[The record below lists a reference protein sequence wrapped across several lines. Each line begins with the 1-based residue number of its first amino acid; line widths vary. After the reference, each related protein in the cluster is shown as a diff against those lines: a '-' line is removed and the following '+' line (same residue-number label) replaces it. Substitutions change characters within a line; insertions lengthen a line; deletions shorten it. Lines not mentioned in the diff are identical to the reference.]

1 MTQERKQVLD
11 MLAQG
16 TITVQDAERL
26 LDKLSAIGTSAPE
39 SEAGGTAQAGPEP
52 CCEGG
57 AARAG
62 RPKYLRVLVDSSKGD
77 KVNIRVPLS
86 LVRAGIKLKAVM
98 PEHAR
103 QQLSE
108 KGIDL
113 SNLGDL
119 EGEEL
124 LQALRE
130 LNVDVDAADGEKVR
144 IFCE

>member
-16 TITVQDAERL
+16 KITVQDAERL
-26 LDKLSAIGTSAPE
+26 LDKLSSLGTSSPE
-39 SEAGGTAQAGPEP
+39 GEAGGTAAAGPEP
-52 CCEGG
+52 CCAGG
-57 AARAG
+57 GSGPG
-62 RPKYLRVLVDSSKGD
+62 RLKYLRVVVDSKKGD

-86 LVRAGIKLKAVM
+86 IVRAGIKLKALM

-103 QQLSE
+103 QKLFE

-113 SNLGDL
+113 SNLGGL
-119 EGEEL
+119 EGDEL

>member
-16 TITVQDAERL
+16 KITVQDAERL
-26 LDKLSAIGTSAPE
+26 LDKLSAIGTSVPE
-39 SEAGGTAQAGPEP
+39 SEVGRTGAAGPEP
-52 CCEGG
+52 SGEGG
-57 AARAG
+57 ASRSG

-113 SNLGDL
+113 ADLGGL

-130 LNVDVDAADGEKVR
+130 LNVDVDAADGDKVR

>member
-1 MTQERKQVLD
+1 MTQERTQVLD

-16 TITVQDAERL
+16 KITVQDAERL
-26 LDKLSAIGTSAPE
+26 LDKLAAIGASSPE
-39 SEAGGTAQAGPEP
+39 SEGGEAAPAGAEA
-52 CCEGG
+52 CCDGG
-57 AARAG
+57 APRPG
-62 RPKYLRVLVDSSKGD
+62 SPKYLRVLVDSSQGD

-113 SNLGDL
+113 SNLGGL
-119 EGEEL
+119 EGDEL

-130 LNVDVDAADGEKVR
+130 LNVDVDASDGDKVR

>member
-26 LDKLSAIGTSAPE
+26 LDKLSAIGTSSPD
-39 SEAGGTAQAGPEP
+39 SEAGGAAAAGPEP
-52 CCEGG
+52 CCDGTTL
-57 AARAG
+57 RSG

-103 QQLSE
+103 QQLSA

-113 SNLGDL
+113 SNLGGL

-130 LNVDVDAADGEKVR
+130 LNVDVDAADGDKVR

>member
-16 TITVQDAERL
+16 TITVQEAERL
-26 LDKLSAIGTSAPE
+26 LDKLSVIGTSVPE
-39 SEAGGTAQAGPEP
+39 NEVGGAATAGPES

-57 AARAG
+57 ASRSG
-62 RPKYLRVLVDSSKGD
+62 KPKYLRVLVDSSHGD

-98 PEHAR
+98 PERAR
-103 QQLSE
+103 QQLSD

-113 SNLGDL
+113 SNLGGL

-130 LNVDVDAADGEKVR
+130 LNVDVNASDGDKVR

>member
-26 LDKLSAIGTSAPE
+26 LDKLSAIGTNSPE
-39 SEAGGTAQAGPEP
+39 SEVGGTAPAGPEP

-57 AARAG
+57 AARPG

-103 QQLSE
+103 QQLFE

-113 SNLGDL
+113 SNLGGL

-130 LNVDVDAADGEKVR
+130 LNVDVDASDGDKVR

>member
-16 TITVQDAERL
+16 KISVQDAERL
-26 LDKLSAIGTSAPE
+26 LDKLSAIGADASE
-39 SEAGGTAQAGPEP
+39 GEAGGPATAAEP
-52 CCEGG
+52 CGESGS
-57 AARAG
+57 ARPG
-62 RPKYLRVLVDSSKGD
+62 NPKYLRVLVDSAKGD
-77 KVNIRVPLS
+77 RVNIRVPLS

-103 QQLSE
+103 QQLYA

-113 SNLGDL
+113 SNLGGL
-119 EGEEL
+119 EGDEL

-130 LNVDVDAADGEKVR
+130 LNVDVDATDGDKVR

>member
-16 TITVQDAERL
+16 KITVQDAERL
-26 LDKLSAIGTSAPE
+26 LDKLAAIGTAPPE
-39 SEAGGTAQAGPEP
+39 SEGRGATPAEPEP

-57 AARAG
+57 SSRAG
-62 RPKYLRVLVDSSKGD
+62 KPKYLRVHVDSSKGD

-103 QQLSE
+103 QQLYE

-113 SNLGDL
+113 SNLGAL
-119 EGEEL
+119 EGEDL

-130 LNVDVDAADGEKVR
+130 LNIDVDASDGDKVR

>member
-16 TITVQDAERL
+16 KISVQDAERL
-26 LDKLSAIGTSAPE
+26 LDKLSTIGSSPPDGDPE
-39 SEAGGTAQAGPEP
+39 GSVSCGSEP
-52 CCEGG
+52 CCEESSPKP
-57 AARAG
+57 G
-62 RPKYLRVLVDSSKGD
+62 RPKYLRVLVDSTKGD
-77 KVNIRVPLS
+77 RVNIRVPLS

-113 SNLGDL
+113 SNLGAL

-130 LNVDVDAADGEKVR
+130 LNVDVDAADGDKVR

>member
-1 MTQERKQVLD
+1 
-11 MLAQG
+11 
-16 TITVQDAERL
+16 
-26 LDKLSAIGTSAPE
+26 
-39 SEAGGTAQAGPEP
+39 
-52 CCEGG
+52 
-57 AARAG
+57 
-62 RPKYLRVLVDSSKGD
+62 VLVDSSKGD

-113 SNLGDL
+113 SNLGGL

-130 LNVDVDAADGEKVR
+130 LNVDVDAADGDKVR

>member
-1 MTQERKQVLD
+1 MNQERKQVLD

-16 TITVQDAERL
+16 KINVQDAERL
-26 LDKLSAIGTSAPE
+26 LDKLSAIGGAPSDGEPEAISVSGSE
-39 SEAGGTAQAGPEP
+39 S

-57 AARAG
+57 NSAPS

-77 KVNIRVPLS
+77 RVNIRVPLS

-113 SNLGDL
+113 SNLGAL

-130 LNVDVDAADGEKVR
+130 LNVDVDASDGDKVR

>member
-16 TITVQDAERL
+16 KITVQDAERL
-26 LDKLSAIGTSAPE
+26 IDKLSAIGTGTPE
-39 SEAGGTAQAGPEP
+39 SEAGGAASPGPEP

-57 AARAG
+57 ALRPG

-113 SNLGDL
+113 SNLGGL

-130 LNVDVDAADGEKVR
+130 LNVDVDASDGDKVR

>member
-26 LDKLSAIGTSAPE
+26 LDKLAAIGTGSAVSDGRGAPTE
-39 SEAGGTAQAGPEP
+39 PEP

-57 AARAG
+57 TSRTG
-62 RPKYLRVLVDSSKGD
+62 RPKYLRVHVDSSKGD
-77 KVNIRVPLS
+77 KVNIRLPLS

-103 QQLSE
+103 QQLSD

-113 SNLGDL
+113 SNLGAL

-130 LNVDVDAADGEKVR
+130 LNIDVDASDGDKVR

>member
-1 MTQERKQVLD
+1 MTQERTQVLD

-16 TITVQDAERL
+16 KITVQDAERL
-26 LDKLSAIGTSAPE
+26 LDKLAAIGASSPE
-39 SEAGGTAQAGPEP
+39 SEV
-52 CCEGG
+52 GG
-57 AARAG
+57 ATPAG
-62 RPKYLRVLVDSSKGD
+62 SEACCDGGAPRPGNPKYLRVLVDSAKGD

-113 SNLGDL
+113 SNLGGL
-119 EGEEL
+119 EGDEL

-130 LNVDVDAADGEKVR
+130 LNVDVDASDGDKVR

>member
-26 LDKLSAIGTSAPE
+26 LDKLSAIGASVPE
-39 SEAGGTAQAGPEP
+39 NEVGGTPTAGSES

-57 AARAG
+57 ASRSG
-62 RPKYLRVLVDSSKGD
+62 RPKYLRVLVDSSNGD

-103 QQLSE
+103 QRLSE

-113 SNLGDL
+113 SDLGRLD
-119 EGEEL
+119 GDEL

-130 LNVDVDAADGEKVR
+130 LNVDVDAADGDKVR